1 MGQETITYHNR
12 SPDKLETLV
21 VHLRQNVNAKGVV
34 RRPNLQVTGGMNLG
48 EVSVQGQSLIERD
61 TRSEVGYTLT
71 NTVMRIHPPEPVLPE
86 TSVDLAFS
94 WRYTLRSEG
103 HRPRQGTDGEV
114 YYMRYWYPQMAV
126 YDDVQGWNTDPFQ
139 HYFTSQ
145 KGSSTRHFRKIA
157 ILHLD
162 LYGIVAE
169 QLSQRE
175 PIDSLL
181 TEAKSLGSSLQPI
194 RIFRG
199 HGYLILLLLEV
210 IKGAVIN
217 TSLTG
222 PQLLSHL

>member
-114 YYMRYWYPQMAV
+114 YYMRYWYPQKAV

-139 HYFTSQ
+139 QFAEFYMDYADYDLELTVPE
-145 KGSSTRHFRKIA
+145 GWLVASTG
-157 ILHLD
+157 IL
-162 LYGIVAE
+162 
-169 QLSQRE
+169 
-175 PIDSLL
+175 
-181 TEAKSLGSSLQPI
+181 
-194 RIFRG
+194 
-199 HGYLILLLLEV
+199 
-210 IKGAVIN
+210 
-217 TSLTG
+217 
-222 PQLLSHL
+222 